1 MTKEE
6 MLKRAEKFD
15 AKAEAAGIRYQMTGL
30 NRYGYARNT
39 NQDLAEVFRIAANA
53 ADDHAQL
60 ISLRCDVAARG
71 ARAQDLLA
79 GELLNVAYCD
89 ARVKALLVD
98 VAAVAS
104 AYHLLRRR

>member
-60 ISLRCDVAARG
+60 ISIRCDVATLG
-71 ARAQDLLA
+71 ARAEDLLA
-79 GELLNVAYCD
+79 GDLSAAYRDGRVRSLLND
-89 ARVKALLVD
+89 M
-98 VAAVAS
+98 AAIA
-104 AYHLLRRR
+104 ATYGLIRRR